1 MLTCLA
7 MALSVVSLSD
17 IPALAT
23 EVTAEAQALSTQ
35 TAVTPEF
42 LTNLEDFSVDAMSL
56 SDSLRAAG
64 VTQDLPCIFRGISE
78 DARVHAAE
86 LQAAADNGAR
96 ADAFSGLQA
105 LLSDAILL
113 APMAGTAASEAAA
126 NPPPAEVAAAAPAT
140 NTP

>member
-7 MALSVVSLSD
+7 MALGVVSLSD
-17 IPALAT
+17 IPALAN
-23 EVTAEAQALSTQ
+23 EVTSEAQALSSQ
-35 TAVTPEF
+35 TAATPEF

-86 LQAAADNGAR
+86 IQAATDDGAR
-96 ADAFSGLQA
+96 AGAFSGLQA

-113 APMAGTAASEAAA
+113 APMAGTAAAEVSTAPAAA
-126 NPPPAEVAAAAPAT
+126 T
-140 NTP
+140 GTP